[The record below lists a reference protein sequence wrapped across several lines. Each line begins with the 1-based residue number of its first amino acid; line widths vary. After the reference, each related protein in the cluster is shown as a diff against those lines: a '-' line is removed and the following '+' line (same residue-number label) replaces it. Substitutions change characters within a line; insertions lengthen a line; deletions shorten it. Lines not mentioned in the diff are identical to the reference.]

1 MRRRPAGRMSAPQ
14 PYPLLV
20 SAIRLYHTLD
30 VHGPHGAT
38 VGDIMMLDTLLGM
51 DPWTIA
57 TFIGASFLLY
67 LTPGADMMFTIA
79 SGVAGGPRAGL
90 AAAAGISLG
99 VLTHV
104 IAAAAGLAVLV
115 AASPVMLDGVRYAGA
130 AYLAYLA
137 YANWTADPDLDERK
151 GRSDVWRAFQRG
163 YLTNIL
169 NPKVIL
175 FILAFLPQFT
185 NPAIGPVWHQII
197 LLGVILGI
205 GGILTDGAFGLFAG
219 LAADRVRK
227 SAGTMNKISAVVFG
241 SLAARLAIN

>member
-1 MRRRPAGRMSAPQ
+1 
-14 PYPLLV
+14 
-20 SAIRLYHTLD
+20 
-30 VHGPHGAT
+30 
-38 VGDIMMLDTLLGM
+38 MMLTTLLAM
-51 DPWTIA
+51 DPWIIA

-79 SGVAGGPRAGL
+79 SGVSGGLRAGL

-115 AASPVMLDGVRYAGA
+115 AASPSMLDAVRYAGA
-130 AYLAYLA
+130 TYLAYLA
-137 YANWTADPDLDERK
+137 YASWTANPDLENRK
-151 GRSDVWRAFQRG
+151 GRADVWRAFRRG
-163 YLTNIL
+163 YLTNIM

-185 NPAIGPVWHQII
+185 DPSVGPVWHQIVI
-197 LLGVILGI
+197 LGVILTL
-205 GGILTDGAFGLFAG
+205 GGILTDGAYGVFAG

-227 SAGTMNKISAVVFG
+227 SARVMNKISAVIFG
-241 SLAARLAIN
+241 GLAARLAIN

>member
-1 MRRRPAGRMSAPQ
+1 M
-14 PYPLLV
+14 
-20 SAIRLYHTLD
+20 I
-30 VHGPHGAT
+30 
-38 VGDIMMLDTLLGM
+38 DTLIAM

-99 VLTHV
+99 VLFHV
-104 IAAAAGLAVLV
+104 AAAAAGLAVLV
-115 AASPVMLDGVRYAGA
+115 AASPAMLDGVRYAGA

-137 YANWTADPDLDERK
+137 YASWTADPDLEKRK
-151 GRSDVWRAFQRG
+151 GRAQVWRAFRRG
-163 YLTNIL
+163 FLTNIM

-185 NPAIGPVWHQII
+185 DPAIGPVWHQIVI
-197 LLGVILGI
+197 LGVILGI
-205 GGILTDGAFGLFAG
+205 GGILTDGSYGVFAG
-219 LAADRVRK
+219 LAAERVRK
-227 SAGTMNKISAVVFG
+227 SAKAMNKISAVIFG
-241 SLAARLAIN
+241 GLAARLALT